1 LNWSR
6 YRLHE
11 PRSGSRD
18 RRPQHLEHGDALGWF
33 DALYKTAARDF
44 SVVPWADREFN
55 VHLRDWC
62 EREQPPRAAR
72 TVVCG
77 CGLGD
82 DAEALAARGAVVTA
96 FDISPEA
103 IQWASER
110 FSDSPVTCTVADLLT
125 YRGAFDLVVES
136 YTLQAMPLEFR
147 EHAITAVAGLVA
159 PGGEVIVVCRGRGDD
174 DPPGKVPWPL
184 APSDFTVFA
193 RSGIETILFEDFDDP
208 YEPGKRRFRYHG
220 RRPK

>member
-1 LNWSR
+1 M
-6 YRLHE
+6 
-11 PRSGSRD
+11 SRD
-18 RRPQHLEHGDALGWF
+18 LAQELAAEHLERGDALGWF
-33 DALYKTAARDF
+33 DALYKTAARDY

-62 EREQPPRAAR
+62 EREGMPRPGVR

-103 IQWASER
+103 IQWARER
-110 FSDSPVTCTVADLLT
+110 FPNSAVSYSVGDLLT
-125 YRGAFDLVVES
+125 YSGAFELVVES
-136 YTLQAMPLEFR
+136 YTLQAMPLEYR
-147 EHAITAVAGLVA
+147 ERAIAAVAGLVA

-184 APSDFTVFA
+184 APSDFPIFS
-193 RSGIETILFEDFDDP
+193 RSGIETIRFEDFDDP